1 MPEEYFSA
9 REAEEAIKLARLVL
23 EWVEELW
30 RELSGKESS

>member
-23 EWVEELW
+23 EWVEEL
-30 RELSGKESS
+30 